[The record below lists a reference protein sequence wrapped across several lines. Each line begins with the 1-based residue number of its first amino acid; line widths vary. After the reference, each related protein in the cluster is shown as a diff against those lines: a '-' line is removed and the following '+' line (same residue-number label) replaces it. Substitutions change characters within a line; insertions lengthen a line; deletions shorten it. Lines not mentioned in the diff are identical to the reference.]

1 LSEEALSLVVGLETA
16 SAVWEALKNAYA
28 KDSQER
34 EFTLRQHVTCF
45 CKHENQS
52 MKKHIHTF
60 KSLCDSLAAIEKLV
74 LDNEKVFFIFSLAL
88 VHGMK
93 TSQQPC

>member
-1 LSEEALSLVVGLETA
+1 MFEEALGLVVGLETT
-16 SAVWEALKNAYA
+16 STIWKALKNDYA
-28 KDSQER
+28 KNSQER

-60 KSLCDSLAAIEKLV
+60 KSLCDNLAAIGKLV
-74 LDNEKVFFIFSLAL
+74 LDNEKGFFIFSLAL